1 MTTAEALAEGPPEE
15 LRFKRRLS
23 HVQALRDLWHFREL
37 VVTLAERELRARYK
51 QAILGFAWAVLTP
64 LIYMVVFTVFFQ
76 RVADIDTG
84 DAPYALFSYV
94 ALVPWTFF
102 SNSVSLGGL
111 SLIQNIPLLNKVY
124 CPREVFPLAS
134 TCVAAID
141 AAVSLLILGILFV
154 VYRYPPAPTTVLVP
168 ILFIVQLA
176 FTLGVALIL
185 SSVLVYVRD
194 LRHMI
199 PILLQLGL
207 FATPVAYGID
217 EIPTEWQWLYSLLNP
232 LAPVIDGYRRTVL
245 DGTAPDWALLGLGA
259 ITATVTLV
267 GGYALFKKLE
277 SGFADVA

>member
-1 MTTAEALAEGPPEE
+1 MGTAEAMLTEPPEE
-15 LRFKRRLS
+15 LRFRRRLTYS
-23 HVQALRDLWHFREL
+23 AALRDLWHFREL

-102 SNSVSLGGL
+102 SNSISLGGT

-141 AAVSLLILGILFV
+141 AAVSLLILGLLFI
-154 VYRYPPAPTTVLVP
+154 VYRYPPALTSIWVP
-168 ILFIVQLA
+168 LLFAVQLA
-176 FTLGVALIL
+176 FTLGLALIM

-207 FATPVAYGID
+207 FATPVAYGIE
-217 EIPTEWQWLYSLLNP
+217 EIPASFRWLYALLNP
-232 LAPVIDGYRRTVL
+232 LAPVIDGYRETVL
-245 DGTAPDWALLGLGA
+245 FGRPPDWTLLGLGA
-259 ITATVTLV
+259 ITATITLV
-267 GGYALFKKLE
+267 GGYMLFKRLE